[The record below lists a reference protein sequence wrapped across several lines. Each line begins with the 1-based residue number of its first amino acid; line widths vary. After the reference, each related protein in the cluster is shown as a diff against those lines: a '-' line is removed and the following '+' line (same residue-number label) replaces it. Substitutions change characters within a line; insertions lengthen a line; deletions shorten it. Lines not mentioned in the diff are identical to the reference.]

1 MCYLINNSYKL
12 NKPHINEKK
21 LECCSMM
28 TCYFTAV
35 PLLIFSLWK
44 VYEIIIE
51 ECGFFIK
58 HIEDINNNT
67 TQIYNNTKFGELNYI
82 PFLTLGILMF
92 LRKIFR
98 NIGNYNRYTK
108 YIKDKEY
115 DGNYTI
121 YDPRALKGLNYNI
134 QSIGGFSLLKV
145 IVWTKHKLP
154 IIIKEIL
161 CFFKEGCDEQEEET
175 DLL

>member
-1 MCYLINNSYKL
+1 
-12 NKPHINEKK
+12 
-21 LECCSMM
+21 
-28 TCYFTAV
+28 
-35 PLLIFSLWK
+35 
-44 VYEIIIE
+44 
-51 ECGFFIK
+51 
-58 HIEDINNNT
+58 
-67 TQIYNNTKFGELNYI
+67 
-82 PFLTLGILMF
+82 MF

-161 CFFKEGCDEQEEET
+161 CFLKRDVMNKKKKQISFVKYVVKAVCVLHIYSQYH
-175 DLL
+175 L